1 MIQNNIA
8 REFAALPPEAKQQVV
23 DFIEFL
29 RTRYA
34 AITNTKNEAKVDCS
48 DEPFIGMWRD
58 RDDMHDS
65 SSWVRKTR
73 NNEWAI
79 KDALYSV
86 CL

>member
-29 RTRYA
+29 KSKYA
-34 AITNTKNEAKVDCS
+34 AITKEANHDCS

-79 KDALYSV
+79 KDA
-86 CL
+86 